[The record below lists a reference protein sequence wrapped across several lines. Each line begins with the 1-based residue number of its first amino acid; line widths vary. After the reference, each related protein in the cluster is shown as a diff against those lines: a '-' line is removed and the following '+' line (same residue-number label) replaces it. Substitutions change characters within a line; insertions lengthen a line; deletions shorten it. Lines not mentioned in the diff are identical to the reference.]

1 MSKTSQIAAMTI
13 SNLRS
18 LPQRVGASLV
28 IVIGIAGVVSVLV
41 SIFAMAIG
49 FSRVMTGTG
58 RANRVIVLDANG
70 FGSTEAY
77 SYLPREAVLSIL
89 DAPGIARDGA
99 GSPIVSAEAY
109 RAVRFDA
116 PNGKRTSAVLRGV
129 GAAHAQLRPEFHLV
143 DGRMFQPGLHELIA
157 GVGLRGRMGLA
168 IGSRIHLR
176 DGDWTIVGIFETG
189 DSHDSEL
196 VGDADTVLSV
206 LRAST
211 FQSVT
216 ARIASP
222 QDAVAFKDA
231 LSANPSLKV
240 KALNEVDYYREHA
253 NSFGAGSAMYA
264 VGWGVGSIMALGALF
279 GALNTMYAAVAARMR
294 EIATLRAIGFPASVV
309 VASLLIEALLLA
321 LTGGVIGAVI
331 ASSLFDGRI
340 ISTVAIAGGQ
350 DSQLTFAAT
359 VTSSLLALAILC
371 AAGIGLLGALFPA
384 IRAARLPIATAL
396 QVR

>member
-1 MSKTSQIAAMTI
+1 MTQASQIAAI
-13 SNLRS
+13 AVSNLRS

-49 FSRVMTGTG
+49 FNRVMTGTG

-89 DAPGIARDGA
+89 NAPGIARDGA
-99 GSPIVSAEAY
+99 GKLIASAEAY
-109 RAVRFDA
+109 RAVRFNA
-116 PNGKRTSAVLRGV
+116 PSGRRTSAVLRGV
-129 GAAHAQLRPEFHLV
+129 GAAHAQLRPELRLV
-143 DGRMFQPGLHELIA
+143 EGRMFQPGLHELIA
-157 GVGLRGRMGLA
+157 GMGLQERMGLA

-176 DGDWTIVGIFETG
+176 DGDWTVVGIFQTG

-196 VGDADTVLSV
+196 VGDADTVLAV
-206 LRAST
+206 LRANT
-211 FQSVT
+211 YQSVT

-222 QDAVAFKDA
+222 QDATALKDA
-231 LSANPSLKV
+231 LSAIPSLKV
-240 KALNEVDYYREHA
+240 KVLNEVDYYREHA
-253 NSFGAGSAMYA
+253 HSFGAGAALS
-264 VGWGVGSIMALGALF
+264 VLGWGVGSIMGLGALF
-279 GALNTMYAAVAARMR
+279 GALNTMYAAAAARMR
-294 EIATLRAIGFPASVV
+294 EIATLRAIGFTASVV
-309 VASLLIEALLLA
+309 VASFLIEALLLA
-321 LTGGVIGAVI
+321 LSGGVIGAVT
-331 ASSLFDGRI
+331 AASLFDGRI

-359 VTSSLLALAILC
+359 VTPGLLALAILC
-371 AAGIGLLGALFPA
+371 AASIGLLGALFPA
-384 IRAARLPIATAL
+384 IRAARRPIASAL